1 MKTIPRDLLEE
12 VVKRLVVEFNPEE
25 IYLFGSHAWGS
36 PTEDSDVDLLIIIP
50 ASQERPAQRIR
61 RAHRCLSEL
70 DFSKDVFVQT
80 RQEFE
85 RYQHLPVS
93 IQYEILRRGIKLYG

>member
-1 MKTIPRDLLEE
+1 MKIIPQDLLEE
-12 VVKRLVVEFNPEE
+12 AVKRLVAEFEPEE

-36 PTEDSDVDLLIIIP
+36 PTEDSDVDLLIIVA
-50 ASQERPAQRIR
+50 ASQERSVNRIR
-61 RAHRCLSEL
+61 RTHRCLGDL

-80 RQEFE
+80 RQEFD